1 MCNKKGLT
9 LVELVV
15 SIGLLG
21 MIALVGLTI
30 LAFGYRYLLESRKYT
45 HDTFTV
51 QQGVEQLMEMAR
63 SNPVD
68 LGDVDSYQTI
78 TLFGKEIDAHIVSE
92 EIPASSGTAHG
103 EINALVP
110 QY

>member
-45 HDTFTV
+45 H
-51 QQGVEQLMEMAR
+51 
-63 SNPVD
+63 
-68 LGDVDSYQTI
+68 
-78 TLFGKEIDAHIVSE
+78 
-92 EIPASSGTAHG
+92 
-103 EINALVP
+103 
-110 QY
+110 